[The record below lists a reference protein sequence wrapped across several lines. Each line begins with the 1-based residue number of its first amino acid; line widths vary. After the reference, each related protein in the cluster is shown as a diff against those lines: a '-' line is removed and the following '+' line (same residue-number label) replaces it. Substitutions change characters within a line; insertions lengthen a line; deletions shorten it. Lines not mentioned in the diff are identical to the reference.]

1 MAARY
6 IPACPW
12 SEIPPQNFGLIA
24 ERKRRDKIRTGKD
37 NRRYCANG
45 PDVARS
51 LSGDILSSLLGVFLW
66 ASPRHCGKLG
76 NAGIAPPR
84 SEVTEWRSLLRD
96 EWARAM
102 RALFF
107 AVVVLFAATADADP
121 PPNADPALA
130 PWFRSLLQP
139 GTSISC
145 CSISDCRATDY
156 RVEGDHYE
164 ALIGEKWFVVPPD
177 KILQR
182 TDNPTGRAVVCW
194 TPQRGIVCFVRA
206 TES

>member
-1 MAARY
+1 VVKPLIVAAMLLLAM
-6 IPACPW
+6 PA
-12 SEIPPQNFGLIA
+12 G
-24 ERKRRDKIRTGKD
+24 
-37 NRRYCANG
+37 
-45 PDVARS
+45 
-51 LSGDILSSLLGVFLW
+51 
-66 ASPRHCGKLG
+66 
-76 NAGIAPPR
+76 
-84 SEVTEWRSLLRD
+84 
-96 EWARAM
+96 
-102 RALFF
+102 
-107 AVVVLFAATADADP
+107 ADP

-145 CSISDCRATDY
+145 CSISDCRATEY

-164 ALIGEKWFVVPPD
+164 VLIGETWLVVPPER
-177 KILQR
+177 ILQR

>member
-1 MAARY
+1 VVKPLTVAAMLLLAM
-6 IPACPW
+6 PA
-12 SEIPPQNFGLIA
+12 G
-24 ERKRRDKIRTGKD
+24 
-37 NRRYCANG
+37 
-45 PDVARS
+45 
-51 LSGDILSSLLGVFLW
+51 
-66 ASPRHCGKLG
+66 
-76 NAGIAPPR
+76 
-84 SEVTEWRSLLRD
+84 
-96 EWARAM
+96 
-102 RALFF
+102 
-107 AVVVLFAATADADP
+107 ADP

-145 CSISDCRATDY
+145 CSISDCRATEY

-164 ALIGEKWFVVPPD
+164 VLIEETWLVVPPER
-177 KILQR
+177 ILQR